1 MLEWNHTDVT
11 EFLFLGFQNVHV
23 LDPLLFVLFLA
34 MYILDL
40 VGNVLIIVLVAKVPS
55 LKSPMFFFLTQ
66 LSLSDIVLTT
76 TIVPKMLQIII
87 NRGGTISVT
96 GCITQFFFYGVSGA
110 GECLLLTVMSYDRYL
125 AICNPLHYISIMDLR
140 LRVQLVFWSWLIAC
154 LVLLFTIFFVCN
166 LQFCGP
172 NIIDHYFCDLEPI
185 LELAC
190 SDHTIIDLTYF
201 VLAIVLALFPFFFI
215 LYTYISIFIT
225 ITQISST
232 RGRQKTFSTCSSH
245 LIVVSI
251 YYGTL
256 IAIYMVPSTGQPFHI
271 NKVISLLYT
280 MGTPFFNP
288 IIYSLRN
295 QEIKRAVKYVY
306 MVLTRN

>member
-1 MLEWNHTDVT
+1 MLEWNQTEVT
-11 EFLFLGFQNVHV
+11 EFIFLGFQNRHV
-23 LDPLLFVLFLA
+23 FNLLLFQMFLT
-34 MYILDL
+34 MYISDL
-40 VGNVLIIVLVAKVPS
+40 VGNLLIIVLVVKVPS
-55 LKSPMFFFLTQ
+55 LKSPMYFFLAQ
-66 LSLSDIVLTT
+66 LSLSDILLTT

-96 GCITQFFFYGVSGA
+96 GCITQFFFYGVSAA
-110 GECLLLTVMSYDRYL
+110 GECLILTAMSYDRYL

-140 LRVQLVFWSWLIAC
+140 LRVQLVFWSWLLAC
-154 LVLLFTIFFVCN
+154 IVLSFVIFFLCSV
-166 LQFCGP
+166 QFCGP
-172 NIIDHYFCDLEPI
+172 NTIDYYFCDIEPI

-190 SDHTIIDLTYF
+190 SDHTIIDLSYF
-201 VLAIVLALFPFFFI
+201 VSTILFGLIPFSYI
-215 LYTYISIFIT
+215 LFTYISIFIT

-256 IAIYMVPSTGQPFHI
+256 IAIYMLPSRGQQYNI
-271 NKVISLLYT
+271 KKLLSLLYT
-280 MGTPFFNP
+280 MGTPFLNP
-288 IIYSLRN
+288 IIYSFRN

-306 MVLTRN
+306 KVLKRN